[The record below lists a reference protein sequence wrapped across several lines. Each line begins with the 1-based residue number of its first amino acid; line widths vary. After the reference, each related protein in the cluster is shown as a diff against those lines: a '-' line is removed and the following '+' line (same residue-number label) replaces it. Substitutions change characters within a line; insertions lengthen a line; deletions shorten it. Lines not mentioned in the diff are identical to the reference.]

1 MGHPKVIGW
10 ATRPPRTHE
19 MKKLYLVTILCTLA
33 ILGGTT
39 YLSLAVAPTEQ
50 TMGDVYRIF
59 YYHVPSAWV
68 AGLCFFINFVASF
81 VYLLKRSEKAD
92 ALAAASAEVGIVF
105 GIVLLISGPLWA
117 KPVWGIWWT
126 WDARLTSTL
135 VQWVIYIGYLIL
147 RRFSTGQSQ
156 VIPAVFAMF
165 CFVDEPMVYFSI
177 RWFRTQH
184 PSPVLGGGPE
194 SGLDPSILHPLLI
207 NVAAFTVL
215 GLLFVGLRYKLQ
227 LQERALDLAHAED
240 SLRGPSTQ

>member
-1 MGHPKVIGW
+1 
-10 ATRPPRTHE
+10 
-19 MKKLYLVTILCTLA
+19 MKKLSLVSIAVTLA

-68 AGLCFFINFVASF
+68 AGLCFFINFVSSF
-81 VYLLKRSEKAD
+81 VYLINRSEKSD

-105 GIVLLISGPLWA
+105 GLVLLISGPLWA

-135 VQWVIYIGYLIL
+135 VQWVIYIGYLML
-147 RRFSTGQSQ
+147 RRYSTGQSQ
-156 VIPAVFAMF
+156 VIPAAFAMF
-165 CFVDEPMVYFSI
+165 CFLDEPMVYFSI

-184 PSPVLGGGPE
+184 PSPVLGGGPD
-194 SGLDPSILHPLLI
+194 SGLDPTILHPLLI

-215 GLLFVGLRYKLQ
+215 GLLFVYLRYKLQ
-227 LQERALDLAHAED
+227 LKEKALEAVHAMA
-240 SLRGPSTQ
+240 SLRGTSEVS